1 MNETSEYKHLND
13 EILDCMESQELS
25 EASQIVFEGES
36 SVVTQKTGKRK
47 RLTYAAIGMVILLSG
62 GAIVKYLQMQPTQVE
77 LASVNDIDLVI
88 AAAQKASTPPVVE
101 IELPE
106 SSPIAT
112 QPVEQDVVEADTHEP
127 PLALASLPSSIPQKQ
142 VTPPTINEP
151 IEKEKEKPGAKNN
164 VDVIPPELTL
174 TLSSPIT
181 SAPQKQATSSVAK
194 ELAPKKKEPIKPIL
208 HDEIIVARNKQVQ
221 SLPMRNI
228 GVVAVLTDGVILK
241 KGDEDVEVA
250 LGEVMPGLGVLQKT
264 SPKDRT
270 IETDQ
275 RIYKLN

>member
-62 GAIVKYLQMQPTQVE
+62 GVIVKYLQMQPTQVE
-77 LASVNDIDLVI
+77 LASVNDIDLAI
-88 AAAQKASTPPVVE
+88 AAAPKASTPPVVA

>member
-1 MNETSEYKHLND
+1 MNEKSEYKHLNE
-13 EILDCMESQELS
+13 EILDCVESQELS

-36 SVVTQKTGKRK
+36 SVVKPQTGKRK

-62 GAIVKYLQMQPTQVE
+62 GAIVKYLQMQPPQVE
-77 LASVNDIDLVI
+77 SASVNDIDLAI
-88 AAAQKASTPPVVE
+88 AAAPKSNTSPAVA

-112 QPVEQDVVEADTHEP
+112 QPVEQDVVEADTHELP
-127 PLALASLPSSIPQKQ
+127 PALASLPSSIPQKQ
-142 VTPPTINEP
+142 VTPPAINEP

-164 VDVIPPELTL
+164 VDVVSPELTL
-174 TLSSPIT
+174 TLSSPIA
-181 SAPQKQATSSVAK
+181 SAPQKQATTPAAK
-194 ELAPKKKEPIKPIL
+194 EPALKKKEPIKPIL
-208 HDEIIVARNKQVQ
+208 HNEIIVARNKQVQ

-228 GVVAVLTDGVILK
+228 GVVAVLTDGVIIK
-241 KGDEDVEVA
+241 KGDEEVEVA
-250 LGEVMPGLGVLQKT
+250 LGEVMPGLGILQKT